1 MTAPPSKPPR
11 LKPLAAQV
19 SMMGEHGE
27 PDLHL
32 GEVTLHPTLHDAGLV
47 WLSGVLIHR
56 GRPLATLNI
65 NGAPLAAFP
74 TSTPPG
80 RPPATAK
87 HKAVLLSWHINLE
100 REGKKGRADE
110 ITSERFDYSEPKKV
124 RDIRQGY
131 VETPE
136 KLVFR
141 MDEQGQPGYAALIEK
156 PTFYLK
162 DGSLEILG
170 LAWSWGESWGRD
182 EAGYG
187 AVRFTSKLE
196 NTDTA
201 ALKALQEAG
210 GPIII
215 IAF

>member
-1 MTAPPSKPPR
+1 MAKPPNKQPR

-19 SMMGEHGE
+19 SMIGEHGQ

-32 GEVTLHPTLHDAGLV
+32 GEITLHPTHQDADLV
-47 WLSGVLIHR
+47 WLAGVLIHN
-56 GRPLATLNI
+56 GKPIANLNI
-65 NGAPLAAFP
+65 NGAPVSMFP
-74 TSTPPG
+74 TSPPPG
-80 RPPATAK
+80 RPPETAK
-87 HKAVLLSWHINLE
+87 HKAVFLSWFINLE

-110 ITSERFDYSEPKKV
+110 LTCERFNFSEPKKI
-124 RDIRQGY
+124 RDIRQK
-131 VETPE
+131 VKSTPE

-141 MDEQGQPGYAALIEK
+141 MDEQGQPGYAAVIEK

-162 DGSLEILG
+162 DGSLDILG
-170 LAWSWGESWGRD
+170 LAWSWGESWNRD

-187 AVRFTSKLE
+187 AVRMTTKLE
-196 NTDTA
+196 NADA
-201 ALKALQEAG
+201 EAIKNLQKAG